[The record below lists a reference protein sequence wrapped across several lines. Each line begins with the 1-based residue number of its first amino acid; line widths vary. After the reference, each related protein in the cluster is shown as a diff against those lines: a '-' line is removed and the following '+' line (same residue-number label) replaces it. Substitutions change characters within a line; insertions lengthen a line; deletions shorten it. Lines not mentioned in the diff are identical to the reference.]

1 MKEDMNKWFIKIIFL
16 FLLTNAI
23 HAQEVIF
30 EYSQY
35 QFRKANKVKL
45 NFIQYK
51 SENKSIS
58 KVKDIND
65 ATQLEN
71 YQNFEITKKTDS
83 IVCFVEKDVDYYGF
97 TTLPLCQIYK
107 DYDKNELFLSEPNF
121 LDYKHKIIKDS
132 VTLFNWEILDIK
144 DTLIMNLN
152 CKKAK
157 TNFRGRDYI
166 AYFSPD
172 IANNGGP
179 WKFDGLPGFI
189 IKINSTD
196 GYLNI
201 EPLAIKINTNTT
213 LKIENPYAN
222 KKVVNFSDLKNTIIK
237 EEREHFKRIKS
248 KNQYF
253 MGYTVPAGW
262 HMIEDIG
269 LNYERKYE

>member
-1 MKEDMNKWFIKIIFL
+1 MKLSKISIAFFFILISS
-16 FLLTNAI
+16 

-35 QFRKANKVKL
+35 EFRKAYKVKL

-71 YQNFEITKKTDS
+71 YQNFEMGKKTDS
-83 IVCFVEKDVDYYGF
+83 IVSFLEKDVDYLGF
-97 TTLPLCQIYK
+97 TSIPLSQIYK
-107 DYDKNELFLSEPNF
+107 DYEKNELFLSTPTT
-121 LDYKHKIIKDS
+121 LSYQHKIIKDS
-132 VTLFNWEILDIK
+132 ITLFDWEILDVK

-189 IKINSTD
+189 LKVNSTD

-201 EPLAIKINTNTT
+201 EPLAIRINTNTT
-213 LKIENPYAN
+213 LKIENPYFN
-222 KKVVNFSDLKNTIIK
+222 KKVVKFSDLKNTIIK
-237 EEREHFKRIKS
+237 EEWEHFKRVKS
-248 KNQYF
+248 QNRHF

-262 HMIEDIG
+262 RMIEDIG